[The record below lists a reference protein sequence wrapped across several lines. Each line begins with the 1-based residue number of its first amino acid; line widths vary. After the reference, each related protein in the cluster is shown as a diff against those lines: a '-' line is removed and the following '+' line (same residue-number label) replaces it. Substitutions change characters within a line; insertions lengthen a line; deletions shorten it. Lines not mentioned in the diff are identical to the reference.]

1 MKGMDRL
8 RRKNGG
14 HAAAAPRSI
23 VRNGVENQERRSEG
37 GAREEECEEQF
48 CDEARIAA
56 GATLPKATKGTE
68 NLIAETAGV
77 TPRCAT

>member
-14 HAAAAPRSI
+14 HAARAVPRSI
-23 VRNGVENQERRSEG
+23 IRNRVENQERRSEG

-56 GATLPKATKGTE
+56 GATLPNATKGTE
-68 NLIAETAGV
+68 NVIAETAGV
-77 TPRCAT
+77 TPR